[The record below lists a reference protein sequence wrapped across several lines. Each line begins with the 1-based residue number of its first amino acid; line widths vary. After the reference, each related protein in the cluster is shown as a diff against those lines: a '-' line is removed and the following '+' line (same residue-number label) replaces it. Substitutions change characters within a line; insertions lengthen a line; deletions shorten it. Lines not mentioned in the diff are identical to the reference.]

1 MKPKKV
7 YAAPTLQKRQRL
19 VEVTSQGTVPT
30 GGHLR

>member
-19 VEVTSQGTVPT
+19 ADVTTQGTIPT
-30 GGHLR
+30 GGTLG